1 MIIRDATADDMPD
14 LLRMGEAFYET
25 TYYAKIAPFD
35 NDTVENLMNIILD
48 TGVLKLAVVEG
59 VACGMIGLVM
69 FPFAFNAKVVSAH
82 EVFWYISPD
91 ERMLGFATRLFES
104 AEQECLS
111 KGAVSIQMASLV
123 TSPEGVKKF
132 YESLGYKLE
141 ESFYVK
147 VV

>member
-25 TYYAKIAPFD
+25 TYYAQIAPFD
-35 NDTVENLMNIILD
+35 NDTVENLMSIILD
-48 TGVLKLAVVEG
+48 TGVLKLAVVED
-59 VACGMIGLVM
+59 VVCGMIGLVM

-82 EVFWYISPD
+82 EVFWYISP
-91 ERMLGFATRLFES
+91 EARNMGFATRLFES
-104 AEQECLS
+104 AEQACLE
-111 KGAVSIQMASLV
+111 KGAVSIQMGILA
-123 TSPEGVKKF
+123 TSPNGVGKF

-141 ESFYVK
+141 ETSYVR